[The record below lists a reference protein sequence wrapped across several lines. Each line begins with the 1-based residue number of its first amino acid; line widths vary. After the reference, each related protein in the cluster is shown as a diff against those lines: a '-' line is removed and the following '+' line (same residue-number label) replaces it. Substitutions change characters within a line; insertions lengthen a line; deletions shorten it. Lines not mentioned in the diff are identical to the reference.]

1 MAQFGHLRGNT
12 KPQKPISVIRR
23 PRSANLHP
31 QKGASTRTKSHLSAS
46 GPQIGAILRMAGH
59 FSTSRPQNWASMRM
73 GSAFRASIRCCRAG
87 PGTSAG
93 RTPGAYERSPRPN
106 FESSA
111 RSARCRQ
118 AKLLPAKQ
126 SRRPGL
132 VPKKAEIGTNP
143 GFGSGVGADFGGFW
157 YQGLEIPGRS
167 PE

>member
-31 QKGASTRTKSHLSAS
+31 QKGASTRTKSHLSA
-46 GPQIGAILRMAGH
+46 
-59 FSTSRPQNWASMRM
+59 SRPQNWASMRM